1 MVCGRGTASP
11 LMPEDTSLPVPRNL
25 RSFLPQNVP
34 PFWTFV
40 LLSGD
45 LRRVALQ
52 MQLKWS
58 RLGGWPVSQRDLA
71 NVEDPRVGQA
81 RDGLRPFPEHAQGW
95 EPAGHSPV

>member
-1 MVCGRGTASP
+1 MACGGSTASP
-11 LMPEDTSLPVPRNL
+11 PMPKDTSLPVPWNL
-25 RSFLPQNVP
+25 GSFLPQNVP
-34 PFWTFV
+34 PFWTFL

-58 RLGGWPVSQRDLA
+58 RLGGRPMSQRDLA
-71 NVEDPRVGQA
+71 HVEDPRAGQA

-95 EPAGHSPV
+95 EPAGRSPI

>member
-25 RSFLPQNVP
+25 GSFLPQKVP
-34 PFWTFV
+34 PSWTFF

-52 MQLKWS
+52 MQFEWS
-58 RLGGWPVSQRDLA
+58 RLGGQPVSQRHLA
-71 NVEDPRVGQA
+71 HVEDPRAGQA
-81 RDGLRPFPEHAQGW
+81 RDGLCPFPEHAQGW
-95 EPAGHSPV
+95 EPAGRSPV